1 MFSSVNTENV
11 MSAENQQERLISSDW
26 IVGFVEGE
34 GCFSVGF
41 IKQPD
46 RSYKKGYKTGIQVW
60 HEFAITQG
68 ASSLNALK
76 KIKKFFKVGNIYI
89 NKRYDNHTEH
99 LYRYV
104 VRKRE
109 DLLKVVIPFFKSHK
123 MHTQKKEQFERF
135 VKTFEMVMKGN
146 HLSNEGLIKI
156 IKIAENMNVKKDRSE
171 LIRILREHMPN
182 IE

>member
-1 MFSSVNTENV
+1 MTKSKTENAL
-11 MSAENQQERLISSDW
+11 SADNQQERLIRSGW

-41 IKQPD
+41 IKQPN

-68 ASSLNALK
+68 ASSLKALEE
-76 KIKKFFKVGNIYI
+76 IKKFFGVGNIYL
-89 NKRYDNHTEH
+89 NKRYDNHREH

-109 DLLKVVIPFFKSHK
+109 DLSKVIIPFFQSQE
-123 MHTQKKEQFERF
+123 MHTRKKEHFEKF
-135 VKTFEMVMKGN
+135 ALTFKMVLN
-146 HLSNEGLIKI
+146 NDHLSKDGLIKI
-156 IKIAENMNVKKDRSE
+156 IKIAESMNSNKDRSE
-171 LIRILREHMPN
+171 LIRILRDYMPN
-182 IE
+182 TD

>member
-1 MFSSVNTENV
+1 
-11 MSAENQQERLISSDW
+11 MSAVNQQERLVSSDW

-46 RSYKKGYKTGIQVW
+46 RKYKKGYKTGIQVW
-60 HEFAITQG
+60 HEFCVTQG
-68 ASSLNALK
+68 ASSLKALK
-76 KIKKFFKVGNIYI
+76 EIKNFFKVGNIYI
-89 NKRYDNHTEH
+89 NKRYDNHKEH

-109 DLLKVVIPFFKSHK
+109 DLLKIIIPFFKSQS
-123 MHTQKKEQFERF
+123 MHTQKKKQFEKF
-135 VKTFEMVMKGN
+135 AQTFEMVMRSE

-156 IKIAENMNVKKDRSE
+156 MKIAENMNVKKDRSE
-171 LIRILREHMPN
+171 LIRILRDYMPN
-182 IE
+182 HP